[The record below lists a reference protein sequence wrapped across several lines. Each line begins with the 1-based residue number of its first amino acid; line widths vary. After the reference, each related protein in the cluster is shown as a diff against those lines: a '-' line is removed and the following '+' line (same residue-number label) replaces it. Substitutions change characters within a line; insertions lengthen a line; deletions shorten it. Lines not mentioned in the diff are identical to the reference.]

1 MSILLQDSPDF
12 TLAILAG
19 GAASRL
25 DGIDKGL
32 MTIQGRPLID
42 WVLGSLNHAAHL
54 RCLIVAN
61 RNIETY
67 SRYAPTI
74 SDQCPKQFAGPLAG
88 VAAAL
93 SACTTEWLYTVPV
106 DSLRPRLEVFECLR
120 MHAMQSGFDAL
131 VAHDGKRRQP
141 LFAIYRR
148 ELAESACRAL
158 AAGKGVS
165 FWQDSI
171 NCREIDLCHLRI
183 DWINLNT
190 IRDFSNVN
198 RYQRDHD

>member
-1 MSILLQDSPDF
+1 MSILHQDSPDF

-25 DGIDKGL
+25 GGIDKGL
-32 MTIQGRPLID
+32 MTFQGRPLIER
-42 WVLGSLNHAAHL
+42 VLESLDHSAHH
-54 RCLIVAN
+54 RCLIIAN

-67 SRYAPTI
+67 ARYAPTI
-74 SDQCPKQFAGPLAG
+74 SDPCPQQFAGPLAG

-106 DSLRPRLEVFECLR
+106 DSLRPRLEIFENLR
-120 MHAMQSGFDAL
+120 MHADKSRTTAL
-131 VAHDGKRRQP
+131 VAHDGSRRQP

-148 ELAESACRAL
+148 ELAESARRTL
-158 AAGKGVS
+158 DAGKGVS
-165 FWQDSI
+165 IWQDSI
-171 NCREIDLCHLRI
+171 NCREIDLAGLRI

-190 IRDFSNVN
+190 IGDFSSMTNE
-198 RYQRDHD
+198 QCSHD

>member
-1 MSILLQDSPDF
+1 MSILVHDSPDF

-19 GAASRL
+19 GAASRM

-32 MTIQGRPLID
+32 MAFQGRPLIE
-42 WVLGSLNHAAHL
+42 WVLGSLNHAAHH

-74 SDQCPKQFAGPLAG
+74 SDQCPQQFAGPLAG

-93 SACTTEWLYTVPV
+93 SACKTEWLYTVPV
-106 DSLRPRLEVFECLR
+106 DSLRPRLDVFERLR
-120 MHAMQSGFDAL
+120 MHARQSGYPAL

-148 ELAESACRAL
+148 DLAESAHRAL
-158 AAGKGVS
+158 DAGKGVS
-165 FWQDSI
+165 FWQDSVG
-171 NCREIDLCHLRI
+171 CREIDLSDLRI

-190 IRDFSNVN
+190 IRDVSNVTRN
-198 RYQRDHD
+198 QRDHD

>member
-1 MSILLQDSPDF
+1 MSIPVQDSPDF

-19 GAASRL
+19 GAARRL

-32 MTIQGRPLID
+32 MAFQGRPLIE
-42 WVLGSLNHAAHL
+42 WVLGSLDHAAHH

-74 SDQCPKQFAGPLAG
+74 SDQCPEQFAGPLAG
-88 VAAAL
+88 IAAAL
-93 SACTTEWLYTVPV
+93 SACMTEWLYTVPV
-106 DSLRPRLEVFECLR
+106 DSLRPSLDVFECLR
-120 MHAMQSGFDAL
+120 MHARQDGFPAL
-131 VAHDGKRRQP
+131 VAHDGERRQP

-148 ELAESACRAL
+148 DLAESAYRAL
-158 AAGKGVS
+158 DAGKGVS

-171 NCREIDLCHLRI
+171 GCQEIDLAGLHI

-190 IRDFSNVN
+190 TGDFSNVN
-198 RYQRDHD
+198 CDLRDHE